1 MTANVQFGVLKRS
14 MLCFVQD
21 AENGRKR
28 KVRVRTVFN
37 CAGVWADDVRRMV
50 DVTCGNIVKI
60 VRRSYIVVDKT
71 FMPTGNALYLPRGCG
86 GRGPLTIVP
95 WQGRLLIGATA
106 VDQGQA
112 PIDPQ
117 PTEDEVRLLMASANR
132 LLSRKI
138 RREDVRA
145 RYAGLQAEV
154 GVRGLDGGR
163 GFAVVPEFNNMFTV
177 VGGSMTLY
185 RAKAEAAI
193 DAAIARH
200 LLPKY
205 GCMTR
210 SMRLGGNS
218 QMAMEE
224 LQKRLLA
231 GEAPAAE
238 AIMQL
243 NGFVSR
249 HFAETGA
256 RCADDILWRRLRL
269 GELDATRAEMLKPVV
284 SEQLA
289 ALKAQE

>member
-1 MTANVQFGVLKRS
+1 
-14 MLCFVQD
+14 
-21 AENGRKR
+21 
-28 KVRVRTVFN
+28 
-37 CAGVWADDVRRMV
+37 
-50 DVTCGNIVKI
+50 
-60 VRRSYIVVDKT
+60 
-71 FMPTGNALYLPRGCG
+71 
-86 GRGPLTIVP
+86 
-95 WQGRLLIGATA
+95 
-106 VDQGQA
+106 
-112 PIDPQ
+112 
-117 PTEDEVRLLMASANR
+117 MASANR